1 MLYGVT
7 RWTVLMGR
15 KPETGEIMLHHSKR
29 RTNHTM
35 ARWAAAAALALGGVA
50 FASSAGAQGYD
61 GGGTGGTATT
71 GVPGTGGQGSE
82 TLECLP
88 SVGGLTS
95 VSGSLTPGSEFVVG
109 GDGFKPGS
117 EIQIY
122 VCSTPIVLGG
132 AIADGGGGFQA
143 GSTVPTDLGA
153 GEHLVVASGVDPDGD
168 PLTKDVSFKVTS
180 SPSSNNN
187 APSSNNNA
195 PSSNN
200 PPSGNDLAPV
210 SLPTR
215 PTPPSTAVVVPVSAP
230 AATVAVASPSA
241 NTPTIAGAQQVPVA
255 GQLGNTGTSAGTI
268 AMVAAAVVLVGSA
281 LVLGARRRRQG

>member
-1 MLYGVT
+1 
-7 RWTVLMGR
+7 MGR

-88 SVGGLTS
+88 SVGGLTL

-117 EIQIY
+117 EIQI
-122 VCSTPIVLGG
+122 L
-132 AIADGGGGFQA
+132 
-143 GSTVPTDLGA
+143 
-153 GEHLVVASGVDPDGD
+153 
-168 PLTKDVSFKVTS
+168 
-180 SPSSNNN
+180 
-187 APSSNNNA
+187 
-195 PSSNN
+195 
-200 PPSGNDLAPV
+200 
-210 SLPTR
+210 SL
-215 PTPPSTAVVVPVSAP
+215 
-230 AATVAVASPSA
+230 
-241 NTPTIAGAQQVPVA
+241 IH
-255 GQLGNTGTSAGTI
+255 I
-268 AMVAAAVVLVGSA
+268 
-281 LVLGARRRRQG
+281 